1 MSPESDTYVGVL
13 GAVEGVETE
22 VTRLAVAALEHLNN
36 GNEAEQLEES
46 DPHEELLHSA
56 LLDGGVM
63 ERGHL
68 SITCKFVTDVR
79 IPSSEGGS
87 CCNKKADAATKGVV
101 EVFDDC
107 YYLCVS
113 SVCLGV
119 WSLRNS

>member
-79 IPSSEGGS
+79 IPSH
-87 CCNKKADAATKGVV
+87 
-101 EVFDDC
+101 
-107 YYLCVS
+107 
-113 SVCLGV
+113 
-119 WSLRNS
+119 